1 VAEHCFLIS
10 SWVWCQRL
18 GEAKL
23 FAAGDERL
31 SMTEMRTRLSCRSAL
46 VRPTSPVC
54 IEPTWVTW
62 CPYLVTQ
69 RWVP

>member
-1 VAEHCFLIS
+1 
-10 SWVWCQRL
+10 
-18 GEAKL
+18 
-23 FAAGDERL
+23 
-31 SMTEMRTRLSCRSAL
+31 MRTRLSCQSAL